1 MSNKKWEIGDLVK
14 FEGRD
19 GVVFGIVIN
28 CVRYSK
34 HGRKYYE
41 VQWFDGGETSRESPN
56 EAYNKIVKVSG

>member
-19 GVVFGIVIN
+19 GVVYGIVIN
-28 CVRYSK
+28 FVRYAK

-41 VQWFDGGETSRESPN
+41 VQWFDGEETSRESPN
-56 EAYNKIVKVSG
+56 EAHNKIVKVSG